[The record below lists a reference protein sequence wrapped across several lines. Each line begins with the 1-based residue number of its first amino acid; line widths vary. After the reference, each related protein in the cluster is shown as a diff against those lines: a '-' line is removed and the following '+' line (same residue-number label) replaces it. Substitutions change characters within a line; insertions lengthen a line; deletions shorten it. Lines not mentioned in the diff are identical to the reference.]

1 MAPITWRQGLFW
13 VTVYPPYR
21 GKKDMTFTREKPKGS
36 SVATGPR
43 SAYETIKKLGVETPE
58 KVFIDMGIMDVHIE
72 KHGEA
77 IKFRPDKKQ
86 QTTLGY
92 PKGMPQGVG
101 VVREK

>member
-1 MAPITWRQGLFW
+1 
-13 VTVYPPYR
+13 
-21 GKKDMTFTREKPKGS
+21 
-36 SVATGPR
+36 
-43 SAYETIKKLGVETPE
+43 
-58 KVFIDMGIMDVHIE
+58 MGIMDVHIE